1 MNDQKSDQEIA
12 SYKLIAQVE
21 NGKPSEYLVRYLSM
35 DIPQLTLEYHT
46 ELLTYYILPNITKE
60 LLLKKVNFLEC
71 NMDFLGL
78 INFEFVT
85 LSTFELAKRDLP
97 IVVPAEMKEKFDQ
110 SVED

>member
-1 MNDQKSDQEIA
+1 MDQKNDQETA
-12 SYKLIAQVE
+12 SYKLIVQVK

-35 DIPQLTLEYHT
+35 DVPQLTLEYHT
-46 ELLTYYILPNITKE
+46 ELLTYYILPNITKA

-78 INFEFVT
+78 INFEFVS
-85 LSTFELAKRDLP
+85 LSTFELAKRDIP
-97 IVVPAEMKEKFDQ
+97 IVVPAEMKENFDE